1 MNSMNWEERLKAY
14 RTQFSPIVPYEK
26 SDKLLLMDF
35 TAENK
40 ELNEE
45 MVKDTERFTKYINN
59 LLSAAGARYGIG
71 GYNECR
77 TIYSRS
83 DLFDK
88 SRPAVNELQHQVVDT
103 KEEPR
108 CIHLGVD
115 IWGKP
120 YTKVIAPLDGIVH
133 SFAFNNGFGDYGAT
147 IILTHN
153 MEGNTFHTL
162 YGHLSLNSI
171 KNIQEGDRV
180 KAGDVFAEFGIPFEN
195 GQWPPHLHFQ
205 VIIDMEGRKGDYP
218 GVCAPS
224 EKEKYLNNCP
234 DPELLLNL
242 NKQ

>member
-1 MNSMNWEERLKAY
+1 MNSTEWEERLKACK
-14 RTQFSPIVPYEK
+14 TGFFPVVPFEK
-26 SDKLLLMDF
+26 EDKLLPMDF
-35 TAENK
+35 TSANK
-40 ELNEE
+40 ALNGNL
-45 MVKDTERFTKYINN
+45 VKDTEQFTRYINDQLN
-59 LLSAAGARYGIG
+59 SAGARYGIG
-71 GYNECR
+71 GYNEYR

-83 DLFDK
+83 DLFDT
-88 SRPAVNELQHQVVDT
+88 SRPSVNELQHQQSGSNT
-103 KEEPR
+103 EAR

-120 YTKVIAPLDGIVH
+120 YTKVMAPLDGIIH

-153 MEGNTFHTL
+153 LEGTVFHTL

-180 KAGDVFAEFGIPFEN
+180 KGGDVFAEFGIPFEN

-205 VIIDMEGRKGDYP
+205 VIIDMENKKGDYP

-234 DPELLLNL
+234 DPSLLLSL
-242 NKQ
+242 Q